1 MMSMR
6 TENTLK
12 EYLKYVPQNYQIIN
26 NTKQS

>member
-12 EYLKYVPQNYQIIN
+12 EYLKYVPQNYQIVN
-26 NTKQS
+26 NTEKS